1 MMLVQSP
8 GVAPADDSGYLAQ
21 VTGLQWNLECP
32 ISVFYSC
39 FSVFLMLSNIYGH
52 KIDNQN
58 CDENDRMTMIM
69 KYIIFWR
76 FVVFPFLLFQ
86 YISPFQCCVCVC
98 VCVYLY
104 LYLYLH
110 FYFPISSVVCVCMCL
125 FV

>member
-1 MMLVQSP
+1 MWGGTRGCGCGCGGDQGYPAVMLVQSP

-69 KYIIFWR
+69 KYIDFWR
-76 FVVFPFLLFQ
+76 FFVFPFLLFQ
-86 YISPFQCCVCVC
+86 Y
-98 VCVYLY
+98 L
-104 LYLYLH
+104 L
-110 FYFPISSVVCVCMCL
+110 SSVVCVCMCL